1 MIVFQDAGAAAKSDL
16 ATQEKASSEQ
26 RRQLVEHLEQVGCA
40 GEVEVPPASP
50 LPSLL
55 VEGSERG
62 LDECLKAPGVK
73 EVLKISEDID
83 LKAL

>member
-1 MIVFQDAGAAAKSDL
+1 MIVFDSDADPKSDL

-26 RRQLVEHLEQVGCA
+26 RRQLVEHLEKAGA
-40 GEVEVPPASP
+40 SGEVELPPASP

-62 LDECLKAPGVK
+62 LDECMKAPGVK

>member
-26 RRQLVEHLEQVGCA
+26 RRQLVEHLEQAGCA

-55 VEGSERG
+55 VEGSDRA
-62 LDECLKAPGVK
+62 LDECLKAPSVK